1 MRITAIMG
9 SSLGRLLKNATD
21 EANVELVYFQNRT
34 LADFPEKIPEAIA
47 AMKKGDVVL
56 LYLHS
61 ESFWEQIK
69 PDLKEVGKT
78 VHLITVGDDPSYW
91 AFSSV
96 DPQIIRTCQK
106 YFMYG
111 GGENFKNLLSYLKKS
126 LFHEDIAVIDP
137 IEIPFQGI
145 YHPDAPTY
153 FIDTPAYLTWNSQT
167 HPHGPVVGLLFSR
180 LSWTSK
186 NTAIED
192 GLIWS
197 LEQQG
202 MNVIAAFSYG
212 VRDDSVGS
220 IGIAGVIRHF
230 FLDGDRS
237 RVDALVK
244 LIMTPVGPLAE
255 PEFNDRGIF
264 SGVDLYKKLNV
275 PVFHPIISTYLTITQ
290 WEESPGLKNDVAWG
304 VAMPEFEGEIEPIF
318 IGARSSE
325 ASAELSSHPVH
336 DRCEKIAHRVKNW
349 IALAKKPVHERKVA
363 FILNNSPCA
372 SVEANVGAA
381 SHLDSLES
389 VARILQQMA
398 AAGYSVTPP
407 ECGKVLIDTIM
418 ERKAI
423 SEFRWTTVQDIV
435 AKGGT
440 LSLMDRETYVPYFKS
455 LPPSVQEK
463 VLKTWGEPPGLGMV
477 LDEKILIT
485 GVQYGNAT
493 ISVQPKRGC
502 YGARCDG
509 EVCKILHD
517 PECSP
522 PHQYLATYYY
532 LREIFGADVLVDV
545 GTHGN
550 LEFLPGKGVGL
561 SQDCFP
567 DVAIGTIPHLYIYNA
582 DNPPEGTIAKR
593 RSYATLVDHMQ
604 TVLTQGGLYEELEEI
619 ENLLN
624 QYETAKNDPARA
636 HALQHMLLD
645 AIGAAHLDKDMHLS
659 HDTPLAEMAAKAHE
673 ALSKIRNT
681 QIQKGMHIFGEVPE
695 GEKRL
700 DFINSIIRF
709 DSGELSPRRII
720 AGVVGLDLSELLTNQ
735 DKYSDEHGAS
745 NGALL
750 ERLESI
756 TKHFIWAVL
765 NEPDVQYETIFS
777 CKISP
782 EQVGNLDIIRD
793 RIRDINRRIDDSREI
808 DSLLH
813 GFNGKYIPAGPSGLI
828 SRGHEEVLPT
838 GRNFYSLD
846 PFRVPTR
853 AASRVGQRLADA
865 LIAKH
870 VKDEGTVP
878 ENVAFYWMAGDI
890 MSADGEMYA
899 ELLWLLGAE
908 PVWQANGQVK
918 SFTIVPLEK
927 LGRPRIDITVRTSG
941 ILRDNFSNC
950 YELVDEAVQ
959 AVAALDEPPEQNFV
973 RKHARKMMVEEGTSL
988 RDATLRIFSSRP
1000 RTYGN
1005 GVNLAVL
1012 ASAWKTEADL
1022 ADIFVAWNGY
1032 AYGKDIQGKFAHE
1045 QLAASLSTV
1054 SVTFN
1059 KVQSDEY
1066 DLLGCCCYFGTHG
1079 GITAAARHYSGNE
1092 VKPYYGDTR
1101 EPENIEVRDLADEL
1115 RRVVRTKLLNP
1126 KWIEGMKEHGYKGA
1140 SDMMKR
1146 ITRVYGWEASTQ
1158 EVDDWIFDDIAETFV
1173 NDEEMRKFFEDNNP
1187 YALEEIA
1194 RRLLEAHQRGLWDAD
1209 EQVLEN
1215 LKNNYLEIES
1225 WMEDQVTEGDYQ
1237 GGSVDI
1243 ITSDEIS
1250 AWGEPMKDLL
1260 AKVHEKYPRNS

>member
-21 EANVELVYFQNRT
+21 AANVELVYFQNRT

-47 AMKKGDVVL
+47 AMKQGDIVL

-61 ESFWEQIK
+61 EAFWEQIK
-69 PDLKEVGKT
+69 PDLKDVGKT

-111 GGENFKNLLSYLKKS
+111 GGENFRNLISYLKKS
-126 LFHEDIAVIDP
+126 LFHEDIPVTEP
-137 IEIPFQGI
+137 VEISFQGI
-145 YHPDAPTY
+145 YHPDAPSH
-153 FIDTPAYLTWNSQT
+153 FSDTPAYLAWYPEKRRES
-167 HPHGPVVGLLFSR
+167 PWVGLLFSR

-192 GLIWS
+192 ALIRS
-197 LEQQG
+197 LEDQG

-230 FLDGDRS
+230 FMDGSGS
-237 RVDALVK
+237 RIDALIK
-244 LIMTPVGPLAE
+244 LIMTPIGPLTE
-255 PEFNDRGIF
+255 SEFNDIGIF
-264 SGVDLYKKLNV
+264 SATDLYKKMNV
-275 PVFHPIISTYLTITQ
+275 PIFHPIISTYLTLSQ

-304 VAMPEFEGEIEPIF
+304 VAMPEFEGEIEPVF

-325 ASAELSSHPVH
+325 SSGELTSSPVP
-336 DRCEKIAHRVKNW
+336 DRCEKIALRVKNW

-389 VARILQQMA
+389 VARILQEMA

-407 ECGKVLIDTIM
+407 ENGKVLIDTIM

-440 LSLMDRETYVPYFKS
+440 LTLMDMETYRPYFTR
-455 LPPSVQEK
+455 LPATVQEK

-477 LDEKILIT
+477 LNEKLLIT
-485 GVQYGNAT
+485 GVQYGNAA

-502 YGARCDG
+502 YGSKCDG

-522 PHQYLATYYY
+522 PHQYLATYHY
-532 LREIFGADVLVDV
+532 LRDIFGADVLVHV

-567 DVAIGTIPHLYIYNA
+567 DVAIGTIPHLYIYNS

-593 RSYATLVDHMQ
+593 RSYATLIDHMQ

-645 AIGAAHLDKDMHLS
+645 AIAAAHLDKDMHIS
-659 HDTPLAEMAAKAHE
+659 HDTALGDVVAKAHE

-681 QIQKGMHIFGEVPE
+681 QIQSGMHIFGEVPE

-709 DSGELSPRRII
+709 DSGDLSPRRII
-720 AGVVGLDLSELLTNQ
+720 AVIMGLDLSELLTNQ
-735 DKYSDEHGAS
+735 DKYSDELGAS

-756 TKHFIWAVL
+756 TKEFIRAVL
-765 NEPDVQYETIFS
+765 HEPGIPYETIFS
-777 CKISP
+777 RKITP
-782 EQVGNLDIIRD
+782 EQIQHLDTIRD
-793 RIRDINRRIDDSREI
+793 RIRDINCRIDSSREI
-808 DSLLH
+808 GALLS
-813 GFNGKYIPAGPSGLI
+813 GFDGNYIPAGPSGLI

-853 AASRVGQRLADA
+853 AATRVGQRLADA

-870 VKDEGTVP
+870 VKDEGSVP

-890 MSADGEMYA
+890 MSSDGEMYA

-908 PVWQANGQVK
+908 PVWQPNGQVK
-918 SFTIVPLEK
+918 SFAIVPLEK

-959 AVAALDEPPEQNFV
+959 AVAALDEPPEQNFI
-973 RKHARKMMVEEGTSL
+973 RKHAQKMIAEEGSSF
-988 RDATLRIFSSRP
+988 RDATFRIFSSRP

-1022 ADIFVAWNGY
+1022 SDIFVAWNGY
-1032 AYGKDIQGKFAHE
+1032 AYGKEVQGKFAHE
-1045 QLAASLSTV
+1045 QLAANLSTV

-1079 GITAAARHYSGNE
+1079 GMTAAARHYSGNE

-1194 RRLLEAHQRGLWDAD
+1194 RRLLEAHQRGLWNAD

-1243 ITSDEIS
+1243 ITSDEVS
-1250 AWGEPMKDLL
+1250 AWGAPMKDLL
-1260 AKVHEKYPRNS
+1260 AKVHEKYPRNP